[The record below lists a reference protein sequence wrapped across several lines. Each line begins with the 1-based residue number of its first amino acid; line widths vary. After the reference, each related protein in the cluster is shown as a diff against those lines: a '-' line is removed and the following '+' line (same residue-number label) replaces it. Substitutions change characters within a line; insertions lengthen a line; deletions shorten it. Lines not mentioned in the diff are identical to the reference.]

1 MAKSVT
7 VIGAG
12 IVGVCCALHLQREGF
27 KVRLVEKGEPGM
39 KASFGNSGS
48 FGTAS
53 CVPFALP
60 GVLKKVPK
68 MLFDSTSPLKLRWSH
83 VPSALPWFLRFIEA
97 ARPSRVEEIARARN
111 SLLVHTHSGYAPL
124 IEGADAGRWVVD
136 DGLLM
141 TFESE
146 ETFAN
151 AAYALDLRRR
161 NGVHMDILDGNEARM
176 KAALAREGLEIPST
190 VSFAPN

>member
-1 MAKSVT
+1 MQQFT

-12 IVGVCCALHLQREGF
+12 LVGVCCALHLQREGF
-27 KVRLVEKGEPGM
+27 TVRLIDKGAPGM

-83 VPSALPWFLRFIEA
+83 VPSALPWFLRFIES
-97 ARPSRVEEIARARN
+97 ARPSRVEEIAKAGATAIIQPGGSQRDPE
-111 SLLVHTHSGYAPL
+111 V
-124 IEGADAGRWVVD
+124 IEAADRL
-136 DGLLM
+136 GLAMLF
-141 TFESE
+141 T
-146 ETFAN
+146 
-151 AAYALDLRRR
+151 
-161 NGVHMDILDGNEARM
+161 GVRHFRH
-176 KAALAREGLEIPST
+176 
-190 VSFAPN
+190 

>member
-27 KVRLVEKGEPGM
+27 KVRLVDKGEPGM

-53 CVPFALP
+53 CVPFAMP

-83 VPSALPWFLRFIEA
+83 VPSALPWFLRSIA
-97 ARPSRVEEIARARN
+97 NSRRSRVEEISRPDASAAVNGWLAMPHSFDYNVDHLGLGTIDSPPRARV
-111 SLLVHTHSGYAPL
+111 LVPVLQVRWWCARSRSFSPRFHS
-124 IEGADAGRWVVD
+124 
-136 DGLLM
+136 
-141 TFESE
+141 S
-146 ETFAN
+146 
-151 AAYALDLRRR
+151 
-161 NGVHMDILDGNEARM
+161 
-176 KAALAREGLEIPST
+176 
-190 VSFAPN
+190 